1 MSSGGVPVDVW
12 TMWTILRGRG
22 GQKSR
27 NNNIFS
33 TYNATHN
40 KIIDKPGIN
49 LFSFT
54 DLKLSFGNP
63 QGL

>member
-12 TMWTILRGRG
+12 TMWTILRGRA
-22 GQKSR
+22 GQKSK

-33 TYNATHN
+33 THN